1 MPMRIRAGSG
11 ASGKRLLGS
20 VPELRRDHLKLSN
33 CRGREADVERTN
45 GGTMKKIIRSIY
57 AWSQSDIGD
66 GLIGIALLLAI
77 MALLMVVAPIIL

>member
-1 MPMRIRAGSG
+1 
-11 ASGKRLLGS
+11 
-20 VPELRRDHLKLSN
+20 
-33 CRGREADVERTN
+33 
-45 GGTMKKIIRSIY
+45 MKKIIRSIY